1 MIYEIVIRGYIRD
14 TWFVELEAIQK
25 PDSTTV
31 LRGKL
36 IDQAALYGILRKI
49 NDLGIELI
57 SVNCIE
63 KPNIVEETNYDT

>member
-14 TWFVELEAIQK
+14 TWFVELAVIQK

-63 KPNIVEETNYDT
+63 NSNKVEEKKK